1 MNVQKRLNSALILR
15 CYGCPRGGMV
25 DAADL
30 KSVDFGRAG
39 SSPAEGTK
47 LQFVRTAKLT

>member
-1 MNVQKRLNSALILR
+1 MNVAKGFS
-15 CYGCPRGGMV
+15 GCPRGGMV

-39 SSPAEGTK
+39 SSPAEGTN
-47 LQFVRTAKLT
+47 LITT

>member
-1 MNVQKRLNSALILR
+1 MRED
-15 CYGCPRGGMV
+15 CPRGGMV

-39 SSPAEGTK
+39 SSPAEGTTYINIYMAYN
-47 LQFVRTAKLT
+47 LPDMS